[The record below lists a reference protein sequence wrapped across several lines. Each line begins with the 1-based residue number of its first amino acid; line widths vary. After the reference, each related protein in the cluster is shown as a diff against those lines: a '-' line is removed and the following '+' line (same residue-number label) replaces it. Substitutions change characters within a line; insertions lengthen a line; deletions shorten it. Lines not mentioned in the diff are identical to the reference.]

1 MKNLTIRVDEDLVD
15 WVRVEAAK
23 EGTSMS
29 QYIAAL
35 LEETRRRE
43 EAYEEAR
50 RRFVSREPKSISD
63 NTDHYPSRAQ
73 IHER

>member
-1 MKNLTIRVDEDLVD
+1 MKNLTIRVDEELVD

-43 EAYEEAR
+43 EAYEEAK
-50 RRFVSREPKSISD
+50 RRFVSREPKSISKH
-63 NTDHYPSRAQ
+63 TDYYPSRED